1 MIVRLQQASRL
12 ISATA
17 AWVAVAIMI
26 GITCLILLEI
36 FLRSFLAM
44 STHIAHEFVGYG
56 LGAIVFLG
64 LGHCLIQGGL
74 IRVDLLVGLLPPGL
88 RRAFEITISVIT
100 LAVMVYLMNFFWGSI
115 LRHIKRGTTSAGISE
130 TPLWIPEALIF
141 AGMVVFTLQ
150 VLAYTMHLVAGGAI
164 VDAREDVS
172 EY

>member
-1 MIVRLQQASRL
+1 MILRLQQASRL
-12 ISATA
+12 VSATA
-17 AWVAVAIMI
+17 AWVAVAVMI

-88 RRAFEITISVIT
+88 RRTFEITISVIDRKST
-100 LAVMVYLMNFFWGSI
+100 RLNS
-115 LRHIKRGTTSAGISE
+115 RH
-130 TPLWIPEALIF
+130 
-141 AGMVVFTLQ
+141 
-150 VLAYTMHLVAGGAI
+150 
-164 VDAREDVS
+164 
-172 EY
+172 